1 LPADGTSEA
10 VDQTDELKQI
20 RDPQR
25 GTPIRHD
32 DERIHLASV
41 GPRPRQRTLR
51 PIIIEKED
59 PILSPRQP
67 RRDEHELPP
76 HPRMKRMD
84 HTNSSLLTGYIER
97 S

>member
-59 PILSPRQP
+59 PILSPRQA